1 MRQPLSAILLKILT
15 QSAVQR
21 LRSADDFLD
30 LCSLAGALSEVV
42 ELCSSDLT
50 TADNS
55 DIRNV
60 RRMKRP
66 CLLNAYTVGHL
77 ADRECFAGSAALTL
91 HNNALEDLNS
101 FAAAFLDLTVYTNC
115 IAYAEL
121 RSSAVLLRFS

>member
-66 CLLNAYTVGHL
+66 CLLNAYG
-77 ADRECFAGSAALTL
+77 
-91 HNNALEDLNS
+91 
-101 FAAAFLDLTVYTNC
+101 
-115 IAYAEL
+115 L
-121 RSSAVLLRFS
+121 RRPDAS